1 MKALLMAVLVLVVI
15 PLVGCYDQ
23 TAYNSALQADE
34 TRREAAWA
42 ESERLQAEETA
53 RREKAWAESDALLEK
68 EREQQ
73 LRWDALLTKQE
84 EQARRFDA
92 ILDKWEKMAPS
103 KDK

>member
-1 MKALLMAVLVLVVI
+1 MKAILMAILVAAVI
-15 PLVGCYDQ
+15 PLVGCYDRS
-23 TAYNSALQADE
+23 AYDSALQADGK
-34 TRREAAWA
+34 RREAAWA

-68 EREQQ
+68 EKEQQ

-92 ILDKWEKMAPS
+92 ILDKWETMAPS